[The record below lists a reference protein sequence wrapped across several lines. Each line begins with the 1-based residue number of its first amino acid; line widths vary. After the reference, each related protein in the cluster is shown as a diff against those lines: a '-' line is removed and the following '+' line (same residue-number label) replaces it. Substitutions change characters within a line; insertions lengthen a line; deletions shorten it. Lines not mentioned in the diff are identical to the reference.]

1 MASNSDSIYYV
12 LTKIKHHPDLVV
24 GEKARY
30 TNVVSILIN
39 DTLKIADSYFYFP
52 EQRLMVNRLSNDF
65 VAKNGDLL
73 DGYFRM
79 TNEAKDHYYRDVWV
93 TTSHIT
99 PKHVYLLELSFE

>member
-39 DTLKIADSYFYFP
+39 DTLKIADAYFYFP

-73 DGYFRM
+73 DEYFQM
-79 TNEAKDHYYRDVWV
+79 TNEAKANYHDVWV
-93 TTSHIT
+93 TTSHVA